1 VPTGA
6 AKGNNET
13 MVTEQLQLL
22 VQIQEVDRELLQQK
36 EEEKI
41 PAETLK
47 AAEQALKNVEGELEK
62 IQAAMVQLEKKKK
75 KDELELKVCEDHI
88 VQLRDKLPR
97 LKTNEEYKALLS
109 EIESAKTRK
118 RSQEDGLLVFME
130 DDERLRNE
138 LAVKEQA
145 VTEAKRLFEIQKQ
158 ETESALSQFATMSRS
173 IEERSTLLSEKID
186 KELLAQYKKLLIVGR
201 GMAVVPITGNICTG
215 CHFNIPPQ
223 KAAEVKKGE
232 QIHTCTY
239 CNRILHIAAVK
250 ADIAVKAG

>member
-1 VPTGA
+1 MPTGA